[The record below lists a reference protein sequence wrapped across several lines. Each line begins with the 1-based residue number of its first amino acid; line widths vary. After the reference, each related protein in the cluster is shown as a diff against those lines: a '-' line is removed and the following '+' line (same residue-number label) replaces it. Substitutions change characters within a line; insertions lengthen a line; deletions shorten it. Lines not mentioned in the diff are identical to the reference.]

1 MAAVRYVWMFRTAA
15 VVYLLMGLSV
25 VWRYGFTPY
34 DPAHRL
40 WGVPLGLLAVVVGV
54 FLFKPAR
61 FAIGLSAVGAA
72 LVAIAAAVAAP
83 IMQGPVILAF
93 GLFALVVG
101 AYAVFA
107 GRALMGQGRVI
118 D

>member
-1 MAAVRYVWMFRTAA
+1 MAAVRFVWMFRVAA
-15 VVYLLMGLSV
+15 VVYLLMGISV

-72 LVAIAAAVAAP
+72 FLAVAAAVAAP
-83 IMQGPVILAF
+83 IMKGPVILAF
-93 GLFALVVG
+93 GVFALVVG
-101 AYAVFA
+101 VYATLA
-107 GRALMGQGRVI
+107 GRVLMRTGE
-118 D
+118 